1 MPTSTRPSPFAVWV
15 EALRPKTLGASLCP
29 VLMGAALAWHVGAFG
44 WAPVLAAFAGAC
56 LLHVASN
63 FANDLFDGLAG
74 TDSGVRLGPA
84 RAVGSGWV
92 TPRAMAVALL
102 VVLALAVVPAAY
114 LVRREG
120 ATYALIAVAGALSAV
135 GYTAPPLRIG
145 YRGLGDAFVFVLFGP
160 IAVAGTAAACDGRWP
175 VANLVAGI
183 APGAIGMALLATN
196 NLRDRTG
203 DAACGK
209 RTLVVRFGER
219 FGRWQIAACHAAAVV
234 VPVVLWWLHGLPAGV
249 MLASALSLAF
259 APASVAVLRGRDGA
273 ALNGT
278 LAAFGIQLYLYGA
291 AFAAGL
297 WMSAGAG
304 QP

>member
-1 MPTSTRPSPFAVWV
+1 MTTSTRPSPLAVWV

-29 VLMGAALAWHVGAFG
+29 VLMGAALAWHAGSFE
-44 WAPVLAAFAGAC
+44 WIPVLAAFAGAC
-56 LLHVASN
+56 LLQIASN
-63 FANDLFDGLAG
+63 FANDLFDGLHG

-92 TPRAMAVALL
+92 TPRAMALAL
-102 VVLALAVVPAAY
+102 VMVLAVAAVPAVY

-120 ATYALIAVAGALSAV
+120 AAFAWIAVAGAISSV

-145 YRGLGDAFVFVLFGP
+145 YRGLGDAFVFVFFGP
-160 IAVAGTAAACDGRWP
+160 VAVVGTVAACGGQWP
-175 VANLVAGI
+175 KDALVAGI

-196 NLRDRTG
+196 NLRDRVG
-203 DAACGK
+203 DAASGK

-219 FGRWQIAACHAAAVV
+219 FGRAQIVLCHAAAAF
-234 VPVVLWWLHGLPAGV
+234 VPVVLWWRFGLPAGV
-249 MLASALSLAF
+249 MLAGALSVAF
-259 APASVAVLRGRDGA
+259 APASIAVLRGRDGA
-273 ALNGT
+273 DLNRT

-291 AFAAGL
+291 AFVLGML
-297 WMSAGAG
+297 LGGGAV